1 MIKIAA
7 DSTCDL
13 SKELIE
19 KYNIAVIPL
28 HIVLEDKEYR
38 DGIDISPDEIYEWSD
53 KNNTTPKTSA
63 VGFDDAMDALRPL
76 TDSKDEMIIF
86 TISEK
91 MSTTANVFRMAAEEL
106 EVEDRVSVIESSNLS
121 TGISLL
127 VIEAALMSEA
137 GRGRSE
143 IVSEI
148 EDMKPRVCSS
158 FVVDTLTYLHR
169 GGRCSSVAALA
180 GGMLKLHPKIVVEDG
195 AMHATKKYRGKMDG
209 VILDYAKDMEE
220 DLKQAKKDRVFITH
234 SGCEQAT
241 IDKVKEYLL
250 GLEHFNE
257 ILVTRAGGV
266 ISSHCGPGTLG
277 VLYIK

>member
-63 VGFDDAMDALRPL
+63 VGFDDAMDAIRPL
-76 TDSKDEMIIF
+76 ADSKDEMIIF

-127 VIEAALMSEA
+127 IIEAALMSEA
-137 GRGRSE
+137 GKDRSG
-143 IVSEI
+143 IVAEI

-158 FVVDTLTYLHR
+158 FVIVSSSASLSFSFYSLSFFRTSSLT
-169 GGRCSSVAALA
+169 S
-180 GGMLKLHPKIVVEDG
+180 
-195 AMHATKKYRGKMDG
+195 
-209 VILDYAKDMEE
+209 
-220 DLKQAKKDRVFITH
+220 
-234 SGCEQAT
+234 
-241 IDKVKEYLL
+241 
-250 GLEHFNE
+250 
-257 ILVTRAGGV
+257 
-266 ISSHCGPGTLG
+266 
-277 VLYIK
+277 